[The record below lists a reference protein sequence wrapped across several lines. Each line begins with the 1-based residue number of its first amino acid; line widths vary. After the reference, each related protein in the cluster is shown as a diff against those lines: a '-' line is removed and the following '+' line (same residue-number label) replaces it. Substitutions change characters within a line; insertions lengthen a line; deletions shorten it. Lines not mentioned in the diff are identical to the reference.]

1 MSCRLDCFIM
11 YCQKTYIRYLQIA
24 STTTT
29 ITDIDNSNTPTITD
43 ISNDICKF
51 RMMSRITA
59 SHKGGFCIRNI

>member
-1 MSCRLDCFIM
+1 
-11 YCQKTYIRYLQIA
+11 LQIA
-24 STTTT
+24 STTT
-29 ITDIDNSNTPTITD
+29 ITDIDNSNTTTITD